1 MEPSPFHLSPITGSH
16 TVTEKKNLVLE
27 MGPYFYLST
36 KTYLPSIHTKCCIVH
51 IKIKC
56 IKKKEKENPGQR
68 T

>member
-36 KTYLPSIHTKCCIVH
+36 NFYLFFYLFLPIFLPIFT
-51 IKIKC
+51 
-56 IKKKEKENPGQR
+56 
-68 T
+68 